1 MNKEAIYK
9 KLPKWAFDIIKEI
22 ETQVEYSKWLKAGK
36 PCPPNHSVKRVAIR
50 KYQKESG
57 YKTLVETG
65 TYMGD
70 MIYVQMNY
78 FDELC
83 TIELSEHYYKLAV
96 ERFKRF
102 PKVKPYHGDSAT
114 KLGEITPK
122 LNAPA
127 IFWLDGH
134 YSGGLTAKGASQCP
148 VFGELDAIL
157 ATPHKHIILID
168 DARLFTGSNDY
179 PTIEEV
185 KLYLQ
190 RKNMKFDFSV
200 EDDIIRI
207 ILK

>member
-1 MNKEAIYK
+1 MNKEAIYS
-9 KLPKWAFDIIKEI
+9 KLPKWAFDLIKEV
-22 ETQVEYSKWLKAGK
+22 ETQVDYSKWLKAGK
-36 PCPPNHSVKRVAIR
+36 PCPPNHSVKRVTIR
-50 KYQKESG
+50 KYRKESG
-57 YKTLVETG
+57 FRTLIETG

-78 FDELC
+78 FDKLY

-96 ERFKRF
+96 ERFSRY

-114 KLGEITPK
+114 KLREITPV
-122 LNAPA
+122 LTAPA

-148 VFGELDAIL
+148 VYGELNAIL
-157 ATPHKHIILID
+157 DTPYKHIILID
-168 DARLFTGSNDY
+168 DARLYNGENDY
-179 PTIEEV
+179 PTIEQLNGFLKE
-185 KLYLQ
+185 
-190 RKNMKFDFSV
+190 KNVNFDFSV